1 MLTLSRVFFTVGGQM
16 VIDKTNMVVLV
27 PALNEQESVGEVL
40 AKLQDNGFH
49 VLLISD
55 GSQDATADTGRKL
68 GEKVLDLPIN
78 LGVGGALRAGFKF
91 AILHDFH
98 AVIQVDADG
107 QHPIEEIENLIAAT
121 NQHDAH
127 MVIGSRFLMDEMT
140 MNVSRMR
147 RLAMKVLS
155 SSATAATGTKITDST
170 SGFRLIKEPLL
181 SEFARQFA
189 NNYLGD
195 TYESVISAGRANYT
209 VIEIPARLA
218 PREHGESTASTGSAI
233 SFTLKGLGVATLG
246 LHKRLRTFDAG

>member
-1 MLTLSRVFFTVGGQM
+1 M

-55 GSQDATADTGRKL
+55 GSEDATADTGRKL
-68 GEKVLDLPIN
+68 GVKVLDLPIN

-91 AILHDFH
+91 AALHDFH
-98 AVIQVDADG
+98 AVIQIDADG

-121 NQHDAH
+121 NEHDAH

-233 SFTLKGLGVATLG
+233 RFTLKGLGVATLG